1 MREKGKSE
9 DAIATE
15 LARRSAYA
23 ASSGASALRLRAA
36 ERPRAALGGAVAER
50 GRACALN

>member
-15 LARRSAYA
+15 LARRSANSS
-23 ASSGASALRLRAA
+23 SSGASALRPRAFPGA
-36 ERPRAALGGAVAER
+36 ARGARRPRSRGGGER
-50 GRACALN
+50 AH